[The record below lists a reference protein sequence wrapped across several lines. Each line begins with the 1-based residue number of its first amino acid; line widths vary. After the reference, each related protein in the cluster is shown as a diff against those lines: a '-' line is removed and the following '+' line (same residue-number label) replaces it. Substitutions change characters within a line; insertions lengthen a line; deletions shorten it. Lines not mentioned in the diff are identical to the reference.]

1 MSTRPQQLPQPSWMV
16 GCGNMGGAIVDG
28 WRLAEIDLAGLT
40 IIRPSGAEVAGVRT
54 VTSAADAGS
63 APKLVLLA
71 VKPQM
76 LDVVAAEVRPHLS
89 AKTMLVSL
97 LAGTPLA
104 ALRERF
110 PGVRTIVRAMP
121 NLPVAVR
128 RGVVA
133 LIGETDDQAIKRE
146 VAELF
151 QPLGYA
157 PWMVDEERFAAVGSV
172 AGAGPAYVARF
183 VAALASAG
191 EQQGLSA
198 EMATTIALETVFGTT
213 WMAAGSGEPM
223 EAIAKRVASPGG
235 TTEAGLEVLDRDSV
249 FEELLVL
256 AIGAARR
263 RGEELAAAAK
273 GEPLAER
280 STLH

>member
-1 MSTRPQQLPQPSWMV
+1 MTIQSPSWMV
-16 GCGNMGGAIVDG
+16 GCGNMGSAIIDG
-28 WRLAEIDLAGLT
+28 WRLAGFDLGGLT
-40 IIRPSGAEVAGVRT
+40 IIRPSGAEVADVRT
-54 VTSAADAGS
+54 VANAAAAGT
-63 APKLVLLA
+63 APKVVLLA

-76 LDVVAAEVRPHLS
+76 LDEVAAQIRSHLS
-89 AKTMLVSL
+89 ARTLLISL

-121 NLPVAVR
+121 NLAVAVR
-128 RGVVA
+128 SGVIA
-133 LIGETDDQAIKRE
+133 LIGETEDKAVKLE

-191 EQQGLSA
+191 ERQGLSA

-213 WMAAGSGEPM
+213 WMAAGSGEAM
-223 EAIAKRVASPGG
+223 DSIATRVASPGG

-249 FEELLVL
+249 FEELIAL
-256 AIGAARR
+256 AIAAARR
-263 RGEELAAAAK
+263 RGKDLAKDSQPA
-273 GEPLAER
+273 PLAER
-280 STLH
+280 PALH